1 MAITKEHDAGSRP
14 TWVHKLWRAV
24 TGSISAALLWPRL
37 QLAAK
42 AAIAAG
48 VAFAIAPFMPGS
60 AADYP
65 YYAPLGALVAM
76 YENVSGSMRQGFQT
90 LVGLAI
96 GVGLAFMLFSLG
108 DPSPLTVA
116 IVMGLGVIL
125 AGLPRIGSGSD
136 WIPTAALLV
145 LLVGGHNPDKFSF
158 GYLFQMGVGVSV
170 GIVVNLL
177 VFPPLHFKAA
187 ALSLAELRLA
197 LAQQLWDMGKAL
209 RENWP
214 PEHEDWSRRSE
225 ALAGRARSVRAA
237 VQKADASRQANPRR
251 RLHPRD
257 VEADYRDLRDLER
270 VTFHVQDVTQVLSD
284 VIWAE
289 DTPFVIPDGY
299 AEPLSEAMTLVGDVL
314 RAAEE
319 EEPQRQTELVE
330 QADAAVQAFTARVA
344 EEDLSAGAPSA
355 VESILLSLHRMLRVV
370 KSGAAKSAAA
380 ESDATKSDQTKSDP
394 AKASTAT
401 SGTAEPGAGD
411 GEPSSAATSRSKKD
425 PRPD

>member
-1 MAITKEHDAGSRP
+1 MTNTNEHDAGGHPSR
-14 TWVHKLWRAV
+14 VRKLWRTVA
-24 TGSISAALLWPRL
+24 GSITAALLWPRL
-37 QLAAK
+37 KLATK

-48 VAFAIAPFMPGS
+48 LAFFIAPFMPGS

-76 YENVSGSMRQGFQT
+76 YENVSGSMRQGVQT

-108 DPSPLTVA
+108 SPSPLTVA

-158 GYLFQMGVGVSV
+158 GYLVQMGVGVSV
-170 GIVVNLL
+170 GILVNLL

-209 RENWP
+209 QENWP

-225 ALAGRARSVRAA
+225 ALAAHTRSVRAA
-237 VQKADASRQANPRR
+237 VQKADASRRANPRR

-257 VEADYRDLRDLER
+257 VDADYRDLRDLER
-270 VTFHVQDVTQVLSD
+270 LTFHIQDVTQVLSD
-284 VIWAE
+284 VIWAT
-289 DTPFVIPDGY
+289 DHPFVIPSGQ
-299 AEPLSEAMTLVGDVL
+299 EVPLAAAMARVGDVL
-314 RAAEE
+314 RSTEE
-319 EEPQRQTELVE
+319 EDTERQAERIAE
-330 QADAAVQAFTARVA
+330 ADRAVDALTQQVSDGDHTP
-344 EEDLSAGAPSA
+344 GAPNA
-355 VESILLSLHRMLRVV
+355 VESVLLSLHRMLRVV
-370 KSGAAKSAAA
+370 KSSAR
-380 ESDATKSDQTKSDP
+380 D
-394 AKASTAT
+394 
-401 SGTAEPGAGD
+401 
-411 GEPSSAATSRSKKD
+411 
-425 PRPD
+425 

>member
-1 MAITKEHDAGSRP
+1 MTNTNEHDASGHPSR
-14 TWVHKLWRAV
+14 VRKLGRTVA
-24 TGSISAALLWPRL
+24 GSITAALLWPRL
-37 QLAAK
+37 KLATK

-48 VAFAIAPFMPGS
+48 LAFFIAPFMPGS

-76 YENVSGSMRQGFQT
+76 YENVSGSMRQGVQT

-108 DPSPLTVA
+108 SPSPLTVA

-158 GYLFQMGVGVSV
+158 GYLVQMGVGVSV
-170 GIVVNLL
+170 GILVNLL

-209 RENWP
+209 QENWP

-225 ALAGRARSVRAA
+225 ALATHARSVRAA

-257 VEADYRDLRDLER
+257 VDADYRNLRDLER
-270 VTFHVQDVTQVLSD
+270 LTFHIQDVTQVLSD
-284 VIWAE
+284 VIWAT
-289 DTPFVIPDGY
+289 DHPFVIPDGQ
-299 AEPLSEAMTLVGDVL
+299 AAPLAEAMTLVGDVL
-314 RAAEE
+314 RATEE
-319 EEPQRQTELVE
+319 EDAQRQAQLIEE
-330 QADAAVQAFTARVA
+330 ADASVKELTARIA
-344 EEDLSAGAPSA
+344 SEDNSPGAPNA

-370 KSGAAKSAAA
+370 KSGGGKQEA
-380 ESDATKSDQTKSDP
+380 DASP
-394 AKASTAT
+394 A
-401 SGTAEPGAGD
+401 G
-411 GEPSSAATSRSKKD
+411 SS
-425 PRPD
+425 

>member
-1 MAITKEHDAGSRP
+1 MTHEKEADDGAHPSRIRQLGR
-14 TWVHKLWRAV
+14 TVARSV
-24 TGSISAALLWPRL
+24 SAALLWPRL
-37 QLAAK
+37 QLATK

-48 VAFAIAPFMPGS
+48 LAFFIAPFMPGS

-76 YENVSGSMRQGFQT
+76 YENVSGSMRQGVQT
-90 LVGLAI
+90 LVGLALGI
-96 GVGLAFMLFSLG
+96 GLAFVLFSLG

-116 IVMGLGVIL
+116 VVMGLGVIL

-257 VEADYRDLRDLER
+257 VEEDYRNLRDLER
-270 VTFHVQDVTQVLSD
+270 LTFHIQDVTQVLSD
-284 VIWAE
+284 VIWAT
-289 DTPFVIPDGY
+289 DTPFVIPDGHS
-299 AEPLSEAMTLVGDVL
+299 EPLAEAMTLVGDVL

-319 EEPQRQTELVE
+319 EEPQRQAELVE
-330 QADAAVQAFTARVA
+330 EADEAVRAFIARVA
-344 EEDLSAGAPSA
+344 AEDQSTDTPSA
-355 VESILLSLHRMLRVV
+355 VESVLLSLHRMLRVV
-370 KSGAAKSAAA
+370 KSGNGKSAG
-380 ESDATKSDQTKSDP
+380 
-394 AKASTAT
+394 AT
-401 SGTAEPGAGD
+401 SGGGNRDADAAPAG
-411 GEPSSAATSRSKKD
+411 PS
-425 PRPD
+425 